1 MAFHKKKMNLKKK
14 YSFILLDYF
23 DVLISK
29 IIFKKQKQILF

>member
-1 MAFHKKKMNLKKK
+1 MNLKKK

-23 DVLISK
+23 DVLMSK